1 MQLYV
6 CMHRWRFSLHKFLE
20 SNPVQIAMCFLV
32 LIDAGVVIAEILLDI
47 NAIRSK
53 TNFVSGSYHCEVIVV
68 VVFVMGRPHTV
79 SLYPHCCSGYFIVS
93 AESRPILGLWLT

>member
-1 MQLYV
+1 M
-6 CMHRWRFSLHKFLE
+6 HKFLE

-53 TNFVSGSYHCEVIVV
+53 YKTNFVPGELPLRSD
-68 VVFVMGRPHTV
+68 
-79 SLYPHCCSGYFIVS
+79 
-93 AESRPILGLWLT
+93 